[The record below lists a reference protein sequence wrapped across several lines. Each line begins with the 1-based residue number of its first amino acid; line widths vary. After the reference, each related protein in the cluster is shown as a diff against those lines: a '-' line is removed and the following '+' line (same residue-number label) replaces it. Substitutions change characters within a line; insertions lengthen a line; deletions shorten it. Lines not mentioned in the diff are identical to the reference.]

1 MQANIETLDGLQR
14 RVDLTLSAQ
23 ALEKEV
29 TTRLSKLSRSI
40 KMPGFR
46 PGKVPMKMVAA
57 SYGAQ
62 VHSEVLNDQIGAAF
76 NQAVSAGKLR
86 VAGTPR
92 VEPKTGAAEGEL
104 AFSAIFEVF
113 PEIDLGDIGGTEVQ
127 RAVCEVGEAE
137 VDATIEIMRKQR
149 TRYEAVERAAQ
160 TGDRVTVDFT
170 GTLDGTP
177 FDGGSAKDMQILVGE
192 GRMLPE
198 FDAALPGMSAGQ
210 SKTFPLTFP
219 TDYRATHLAGK
230 TVQFEVTVHK
240 VEQAVLP
247 AVDADFAKSLGVA
260 DGDLTTMRAEVR
272 ANLEREVR
280 SRLQGRTRDSVMNAL
295 LGLAKFDVPKSLVE
309 AETARMSEAAR
320 SDLVARGVSAKEAPL
335 PPEVFAPGAERR
347 VRLGLVLTELVQKEK
362 LQAQQQQ
369 IRKAIEELAQSYEQ
383 PQQVIQWYLSDR
395 QRVAE
400 IENMVIEENV
410 VDWVLSRAKVVDTP
424 VAFDELMGRT
434 GARA

>member
-29 TTRLSKLSRSI
+29 GTRLAKLARGM

-76 NQAVSAGKLR
+76 NEAVGAGKLR

-92 VEPKTGAAEGEL
+92 VEPKTGAADGEL
-104 AFSAIFEVF
+104 AFSATFEVF
-113 PEIDLGDIGGTEVQ
+113 PEIDLGDIGAAEVQ

-160 TGDRVTVDFT
+160 AGDRVTVDFT

-177 FDGGSAKDMQILVGE
+177 FDGGSAKDMHILVGE

-198 FDAALPGMSAGQ
+198 FEAALPGMTAAQ

-219 TDYRATHLAGK
+219 ADYRATHLAGK
-230 TVQFEVTVHK
+230 TVQFEVTVK
-240 VEQAVLP
+240 QVEAAVLP
-247 AVDADFAKSLGVA
+247 AVDADFAKALGVV
-260 DGDLTTMRAEVR
+260 DGDLATMRAEVR

-280 SRLQGRTRDSVMNAL
+280 SRLQGRTKDSVMNAL
-295 LGLAKFDVPKSLVE
+295 LGLARFDVPKSLVE
-309 AETARMSEAAR
+309 AETARMAEAAR
-320 SDLVARGVSAKEAPL
+320 SDLVARGINAKEAPL
-335 PPEVFAPGAERR
+335 PPEVFAAGAERR
-347 VRLGLVLTELVQKEK
+347 VRLGLVLSELVQKER

-369 IRKAIEELAQSYEQ
+369 IRRAIEELAQSYEQ
-383 PQQVIQWYLSDR
+383 PQQVIQWYLGDR

-410 VDWVLSRAKVVDTP
+410 VDWVLSRARVVDTP

-434 GARA
+434 GTRA